1 MDICDTFYEGTVTK
15 ILNNAMIKDQYDV
28 IIIGA
33 GVGGLAAASLLA
45 KKGCDVLL
53 IEQHFMPGGCCSA
66 VRRGGVTSDVG
77 ASILFGFSEKGL
89 TQHRFVHNCLEE
101 PIDVIRDDSIFRLH
115 WKGKDGKDKEVTV
128 WRDFERFFKE
138 LNEAFPGKEAQLRA
152 FYDYLG
158 ELYEKLTAVEMPM
171 AFTEIP
177 MSMAADLFS
186 QSESIIK
193 VLNQTGREMM
203 EEFFT
208 DPELIAFFD
217 MIIMT
222 MNTVKS
228 DQNPAILS
236 GMVFADCN
244 RGGAFYPVG
253 SPQMIPNKM
262 EKAFERFNGT
272 ILYRHKVVEILFAT
286 KKRRPRACGVR
297 LDNGMEIYAKSVVSN
312 TNIYNFYGGLI
323 KPEFCK
329 PKKIEDTMNLQA
341 TASVMLAYLS
351 VNAEAIPETARPI
364 EVYISDIGDLEN
376 MQVRFV
382 FTPSLE
388 DPTLAPEGVHSMT
401 IAQQADPEM
410 WPRPDDAFYQSDD
423 YEGLKEKEAD
433 KMLSDLEEFYPGL
446 RKNIR
451 TMEVATPTTLER
463 FTLKYK
469 GNIGGPAQKMGQAL
483 FDREHARTKGYKSLY
498 MCGDSTTMGTGVC
511 AACASGVSVANCIIE
526 DQKLGEVY
534 LPKKFEKQYI
544 NYVGPDIPP
553 LSPLLAPEQPIE
565 VDKEAMRCA
574 RECNWCDSDKCSK
587 KCPAGI
593 DVNNFIRRIE
603 VGNFKGAARI
613 LREMN
618 PLAEI
623 CGYICPAEDLCES
636 ECYRLEYKDKPVRIK
651 DLQKW
656 VCEKAGEEGWE
667 TYVPEPNG
675 YKVAVVGAGPAGLSC
690 AYYLAYLGFKID
702 VFEKSK
708 ENGGMLTRVIPPS
721 RLPADV
727 IERDLRGVSRLS
739 IEFRYEMELGKDIKV
754 SQLSKEYDAVFI
766 APGLWAG
773 RKLDLPGIDK
783 IKIIDALSFIM
794 EYQQKGKVDVKGK
807 LLVIGGGS
815 VAADAVLVANESG
828 IKNITMVCLESRE
841 EMPALK
847 SEVDE
852 LLECGCELHNSW
864 GPKAFATGKVTFMEC
879 TSVFDT
885 NGKFAPKFNDGNL
898 KEIQFDH
905 VVMAVGQEIELNL
918 AEYIKKEFGKAGLLE
933 VDPETL
939 QVQGKPNVY
948 AGGDII
954 RGAGT
959 VVQAVGD
966 GRRAAMAIYGKL
978 INNKIQNKF

>member
-1 MDICDTFYEGTVTK
+1 
-15 ILNNAMIKDQYDV
+15 MIKDKYDV

-33 GVGGLAAASLLA
+33 GVGGLTAASLLA

-53 IEQHFMPGGCCSA
+53 IEHHFMPGGCCSA

-115 WKGKDGKDKEVTV
+115 WKGKDGKDKEVTI

-138 LNEAFPGKEAQLRA
+138 LSEAFPGKEAQLRA

-193 VLNQTGREMM
+193 VLNQTGRELM

-228 DQNPAILS
+228 DVNPAILS
-236 GMVFADCN
+236 AMVFADCN

-262 EKAFERFNGT
+262 EKAFERFGGT
-272 ILYRHKVVEILFAT
+272 ILYRHKVVEILFDT
-286 KKRRPRACGVR
+286 KKRKPRACGVR
-297 LDNGMEIYAKSVVSN
+297 LDNDMEIYAKNIVSN

-323 KPEFCK
+323 KPELCK
-329 PKKIEDTMNLQA
+329 PGKIEKTMNLQA
-341 TASVMLAYLS
+341 TASVFLTYLS

-364 EVYISDIGDLEN
+364 EVYISDIANLEN

-388 DPTLAPEGVHSMT
+388 DPTLAPEGVHSLT
-401 IAQQADPEM
+401 IAQQADPEI
-410 WPRPDDAFYQSDD
+410 WPRPDDPFYQSDD
-423 YEGLKEKEAD
+423 YDGLKEKEAD
-433 KMLSDLEEFYPGL
+433 EMLSDLEEFYPGL

-451 TMEVATPTTLER
+451 TMEIATPTTLER

-498 MCGDSTTMGTGVC
+498 MCGDSTTMGTGVV

-526 DQKLGEVY
+526 DQKLGELY

-544 NYVGPDIPP
+544 NYVGPDVQP
-553 LSPLLAPEQPIE
+553 LIPLLDPKQPIE
-565 VDKEAMRCA
+565 MDKDAMRCA
-574 RECNWCDSDKCSK
+574 RECNWCDSDKCRK
-587 KCPAGI
+587 TCPAGI
-593 DVNNFIRRIE
+593 DVNNFTRRIE
-603 VGNFKGAARI
+603 IGNFKGGARI

-623 CGYICPAEDLCES
+623 CGYICPAEQLCES
-636 ECYRLEYKDKPVRIK
+636 ECYRLEYKDDPVRIK

-656 VCEKAGEEGWE
+656 VCEKAGPEGWE
-667 TYVPEPNG
+667 TYKPEPNG
-675 YKVAVVGAGPAGLSC
+675 YKVAVVGAGPAGLCC
-690 AYYLAYLGFKID
+690 AYFLACLGYKTD
-702 VFEKSK
+702 VFEKRK
-708 ENGGMLTRVIPPS
+708 KKGGMLTHVIPPS
-721 RLPADV
+721 RLPADA
-727 IERDLRGVSRLS
+727 IDRDLKGISLPS
-739 IEFRYEMELGKDIKV
+739 IDFRYGMELGKDIMV

-766 APGLWAG
+766 APGLWSG
-773 RKLDLPGIDK
+773 RKLDLPGIDN
-783 IKIIDALSFIM
+783 INITDALSFIM
-794 EYQQKGKVDVKGK
+794 DYRQKGKVDVEGK

-815 VAADAVLVANESG
+815 VAADAVYVASESG
-828 IKNITMVCLESRE
+828 VKAITMVCLESRE

-847 SEVDE
+847 TEVDE
-852 LLECGCELHNSW
+852 LLECGCELHDSW
-864 GPKAFATGKVTFMEC
+864 GPKEFSEGKVTFMEC
-879 TSVFDT
+879 TSVFDKD
-885 NGKFAPKFNDGNL
+885 GKFAPKFNEKNL
-898 KEIQFDH
+898 KEINADT
-905 VVMAVGQEIELNL
+905 VIVAVGQTVESSLSAYLE
-918 AEYIKKEFGKAGLLE
+918 KEFGMTGLLE

-939 QVQGKPNVY
+939 QVKGKSKVY

-954 RGAGT
+954 RGAST
-959 VVQAVGD
+959 VVQAVAD
-966 GRRAAMAIYGKL
+966 GRRAAMAIHTKL
-978 INNKIQNKF
+978 GNNKKISDDD